1 MTDRELLE
9 FAAKAAGIE
18 WFGIFGDSECEC
30 RFLDIG
36 EEDVVEWNPLTDD
49 GTALRLM
56 VKLGLMTHPRVHH
69 EIAVLR
75 FTAGMQKLEATRRA
89 IVLAAAAI
97 GEGMAQEQSGHK
109 LPEDNYYKDQA
120 EAFYGDKHD

>member
-18 WFGIFGDSECEC
+18 IEWFPAKVWDGFRDGYFDATDGSGV
-30 RFLDIG
+30 FVAG
-36 EEDVVEWNPLTDD
+36 NVEWDPLNDD
-49 GTALRLM
+49 GDALRLM
-56 VKLGLMTHPRVHH
+56 VKLGLITHPRVHH
-69 EIAVLR
+69 EIAVLM

-97 GEGMAQEQSGHK
+97 GKEM
-109 LPEDNYYKDQA
+109 P
-120 EAFYGDKHD
+120 